1 MVCAYCWVTI
11 IPGVQCTA
19 NNEFFYEGVFLIQ
32 LTHDPS
38 HVATIM
44 ASTTELDVQDLVASI
59 SFEINNLSSNYPDVH
74 TAPLIRKI
82 TDLLNIVDSKQKLID
97 LKDNDLD
104 SSHLEIAVLLARLEI
119 KRNHQK
125 RELDHRLTD
134 EDAVEEAEDKSSD
147 GGVSMVS
154 EEKGST
160 FEYFTNTSFTVYRDI
175 SNL

>member
-1 MVCAYCWVTI
+1 MFRTW
-11 IPGVQCTA
+11 
-19 NNEFFYEGVFLIQ
+19 FL
-32 LTHDPS
+32 
-38 HVATIM
+38 
-44 ASTTELDVQDLVASI
+44 SI

-74 TAPLIRKI
+74 TAPLISKI

-104 SSHLEIAVLLARLEI
+104 SSHLEIAELLARLEI

-134 EDAVEEAEDKSSD
+134 EEAEDTSSD

-160 FEYFTNTSFTVYRDI
+160 FEYFTNASFTVYQDI
-175 SNL
+175 SNLCSC